1 VNNLPAYKVRRQT
14 AQAIAALERLSNN
27 SQLSTRAR
35 AAWLKLTIAAR
46 ALAGERKRRG
56 RPCKIEYHVFRDLVN
71 RGESVASLAERFHCS
86 EKTIRTA
93 LNRKPIE

>member
-1 VNNLPAYKVRRQT
+1 MNNSSVYKIRRQT
-14 AQAIAALERLSNN
+14 AQAIAALERLSN
-27 SQLSTRAR
+27 SPQLSTRAR

-56 RPCKIEYHVFRDLVN
+56 RPCKVEYHVFRDLAN
-71 RGESVASLAERFHCS
+71 RGESIASLAERFHCS
-86 EKTIRTA
+86 EKVIRTA